1 MSERSHHHNP
11 AAHSRSRPTREK
23 GAVPFQLIGHHQ
35 LRTPRFHSPPCLGNG
50 GSWIAGSRRLPLFPR
65 KEGQAR
71 AELPHREPLTMHA
84 NRPLKDIAC
93 VLHAQTKDATVV
105 CVIGCQITRTRIH
118 TLPKRLASARHSRV
132 RKLYSYQIHSA
143 RFKQTSQW
151 RRKSWWCILPA
162 ALILWYAGSDVMGCR
177 RPTGGVFSYV
187 SSDRVTLRAFPVA
200 TPRGRSSSSHEGEHE
215 ISNLKKPKSNWF
227 FETQIYFWRPHLLFS
242 NIRLASLQPLFS
254 SVSTYTDSHRALG
267 LFLMIA
273 QSFSTG
279 FAS

>member
-71 AELPHREPLTMHA
+71 AELPHREPLTTHA

-132 RKLYSYQIHSA
+132 RKLYSYQIHFLHASNKTVSEDEKA
-143 RFKQTSQW
+143 DDVSSRRHLYCGTPVVTSW
-151 RRKSWWCILPA
+151 A
-162 ALILWYAGSDVMGCR
+162 VAGQQV
-177 RPTGGVFSYV
+177 VFFSYV

-200 TPRGRSSSSHEGEHE
+200 TPRGRSSSSHEGE
-215 ISNLKKPKSNWF
+215 S
-227 FETQIYFWRPHLLFS
+227 YFLRSPQNVSFRPCLW
-242 NIRLASLQPLFS
+242 
-254 SVSTYTDSHRALG
+254 
-267 LFLMIA
+267 
-273 QSFSTG
+273 
-279 FAS
+279 

>member
-1 MSERSHHHNP
+1 MIHNLQKLVHMQRSTSCCIWWCQKDRYHNP

-93 VLHAQTKDATVV
+93 VLHAQTKDTTVV

-162 ALILWYAGSDVMGCR
+162 ALILWHAGSDVMGCR
-177 RPTGGVFSYV
+177 RPTGGVFTYV

-200 TPRGRSSSSHEGEHE
+200 TPRGRSSSSHEGEHRLC
-215 ISNLKKPKSNWF
+215 SLPK
-227 FETQIYFWRPHLLFS
+227 YFWERQWLFC
-242 NIRLASLQPLFS
+242 
-254 SVSTYTDSHRALG
+254 
-267 LFLMIA
+267 
-273 QSFSTG
+273 
-279 FAS
+279 

>member
-1 MSERSHHHNP
+1 
-11 AAHSRSRPTREK
+11 
-23 GAVPFQLIGHHQ
+23 
-35 LRTPRFHSPPCLGNG
+35 
-50 GSWIAGSRRLPLFPR
+50 
-65 KEGQAR
+65 
-71 AELPHREPLTMHA
+71 MHA

-162 ALILWYAGSDVMGCR
+162 ALILWHAGSDVMGCR
-177 RPTGGVFSYV
+177 RPTGGVFTYV

-200 TPRGRSSSSHEGEHE
+200 TPRGRSVSFPMKGNLIDNWYKEKKDRWKIVKVDRQ
-215 ISNLKKPKSNWF
+215 ISEL
-227 FETQIYFWRPHLLFS
+227 
-242 NIRLASLQPLFS
+242 
-254 SVSTYTDSHRALG
+254 
-267 LFLMIA
+267 
-273 QSFSTG
+273 
-279 FAS
+279 